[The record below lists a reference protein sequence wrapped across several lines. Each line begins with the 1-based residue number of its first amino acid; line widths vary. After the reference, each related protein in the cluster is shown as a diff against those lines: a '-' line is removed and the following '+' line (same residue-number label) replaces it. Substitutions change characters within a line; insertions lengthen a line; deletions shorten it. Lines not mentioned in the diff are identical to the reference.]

1 MQHCKFD
8 LDYITE
14 ASVISNLTFNPFTFY
29 PLRLSHYAAQR
40 TNNNWECNSIIA
52 VLQEE
57 NKLRNNL
64 SDDITPLFLFSSAL
78 AFIHEEEFYDNRA
91 SLDPRLDFN
100 KYKQATRSIYLCVRK
115 K

>member
-1 MQHCKFD
+1 MTLEHNEEYNLCTFLEFQIFYMQHCKFD

-14 ASVISNLTFNPFTFY
+14 ASVISILTFNPFTFY
-29 PLRLSHYAAQR
+29 PLRLNHYASQR

-64 SDDITPLFLFSSAL
+64 SDDNTPLLLFSSAL
-78 AFIHEEEFYDNRA
+78 RFIHE
-91 SLDPRLDFN
+91 
-100 KYKQATRSIYLCVRK
+100 
-115 K
+115 